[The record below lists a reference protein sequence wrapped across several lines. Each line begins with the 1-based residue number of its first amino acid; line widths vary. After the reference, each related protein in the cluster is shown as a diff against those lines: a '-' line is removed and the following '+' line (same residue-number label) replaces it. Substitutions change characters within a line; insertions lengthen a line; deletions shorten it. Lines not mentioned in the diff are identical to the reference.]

1 MLNLYN
7 RTARRL
13 AEDYLVAMNRLD
25 ASATTIAATEC
36 LARALSDAGIQAEAE
51 WQLGAGCQL
60 RVPCAIEVLDHT
72 IHQIGLA
79 LAMAGFGMVTTGQ
92 THTWALIDTRDTAT
106 PLTITLI
113 IEEF

>member
-7 RTARRL
+7 RTARRM

-36 LARALSDAGIQAEAE
+36 LARALTDAGFATETE

-60 RVPCAIEVLDHT
+60 RVQCAIEVLDST
-72 IHQIGLA
+72 FHQIAVA

-92 THTWALIDTRDTAT
+92 THTWALIDTRENAT
-106 PLTITLI
+106 QLTITLI